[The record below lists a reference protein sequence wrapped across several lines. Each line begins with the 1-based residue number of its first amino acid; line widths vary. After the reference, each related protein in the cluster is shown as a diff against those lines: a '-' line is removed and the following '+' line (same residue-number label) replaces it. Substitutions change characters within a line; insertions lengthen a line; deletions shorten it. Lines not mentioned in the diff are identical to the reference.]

1 MRAARYRTGAP
12 SRPIR
17 AAPRGASVAHEA
29 LAIGQRL
36 ASGSGHSRPKRVLTN
51 PTSANPTSANP
62 TYANPTYASR
72 SGHSVPKRV
81 LTRTLP
87 SRRARDGA
95 MVNLEALPMRD
106 IFDHADP
113 EF

>member
-1 MRAARYRTGAP
+1 MH
-12 SRPIR
+12 
-17 AAPRGASVAHEA
+17 ASPAY
-29 LAIGQRL
+29 
-36 ASGSGHSRPKRVLTN
+36 
-51 PTSANPTSANP
+51 ANPTYANPTDPNP

-81 LTRTLP
+81 LTRTL
-87 SRRARDGA
+87 RRARDGA